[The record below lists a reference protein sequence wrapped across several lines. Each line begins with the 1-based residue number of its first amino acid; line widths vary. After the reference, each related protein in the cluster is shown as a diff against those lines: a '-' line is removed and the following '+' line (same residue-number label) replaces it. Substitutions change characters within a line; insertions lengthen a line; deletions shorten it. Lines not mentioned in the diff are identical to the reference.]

1 MKDIM
6 MKLNDAELKV
16 VNGGEVQTFSARC
29 PNCGEWHDIGTW
41 DPDNIIG
48 INATVTVSCQCGTN
62 FTVGFVM

>member
-1 MKDIM
+1 MTSYTEAREYGDQV
-6 MKLNDAELKV
+6 LT
-16 VNGGEVQTFSARC
+16 VNISETSARC